1 MKDHK
6 QTHSATDLLIVCTCV
21 NNRVIVVWVPCS
33 WCCKGA
39 AIDCISLKVRASTYT
54 MNSSCVATTAYHWM
68 SNKFLPYLFPFDLGE
83 T

>member
-21 NNRVIVVWVPCS
+21 NNRIIVVWVPCS

-39 AIDCISLKVRASTYT
+39 AIDCIAQDVVRVISNITQAVFQTQEMKLKQHSLQI
-54 MNSSCVATTAYHWM
+54 
-68 SNKFLPYLFPFDLGE
+68 D
-83 T
+83 